1 LNSSGGTRSFNNDVD
16 IYDNIQTILS
26 TNRFADYDL
35 GTVLDDS
42 FTRQVFENFVELRDL
57 FSSEKGISAVTDYK
71 DFVDSII
78 DIYGVHYTV
87 GKFTPSKKRKFRD
100 KLVNIIPEYI
110 KSQVFSKIPTK
121 DNIDSTKY
129 RLLSNDSVDNLAVR
143 IASIKEKMIA
153 NKNYPLN
160 IEKVFFDAI
169 ETKKESKYSL
179 VKFNVGRIAP
189 NVKNNIKA
197 HMLELYNVPVDLG
210 FSDGYTSKDLIDD
223 LMDYSIVTGANSGP
237 GKFFDYL
244 PGELLLRDFSKL
256 ERDFEFYKLNKNDV
270 LLSFLMNNPDLLP
283 GIENLPVDYTGRI
296 YKSKSGIL
304 YKVVKNDKDE
314 SERGQAIA
322 HISNKTLIKQ
332 YSIKAS
338 LKNDVLVVSGY
349 NVLTGSDAPQVYQKD
364 TSSQT
369 TIASRN
375 LSGVES
381 ILKDNT
387 ENKLKAKY
395 EISDNITNKE
405 LKAAY
410 DELMLDN
417 E

>member
-1 LNSSGGTRSFNNDVD
+1 MFDKRSAMFNKDRQVASEQSAEILEHQFKALLVTLTFGEVNEELIGLSNLFNLNSSGGTRSFNNDVD

-26 TNRFADYDL
+26 TNRFADYNL

-160 IEKVFFDAI
+160 IEKVFFDA
-169 ETKKESKYSL
+169 
-179 VKFNVGRIAP
+179 
-189 NVKNNIKA
+189 
-197 HMLELYNVPVDLG
+197 
-210 FSDGYTSKDLIDD
+210 
-223 LMDYSIVTGANSGP
+223 
-237 GKFFDYL
+237 
-244 PGELLLRDFSKL
+244 
-256 ERDFEFYKLNKNDV
+256 
-270 LLSFLMNNPDLLP
+270 
-283 GIENLPVDYTGRI
+283 
-296 YKSKSGIL
+296 
-304 YKVVKNDKDE
+304 
-314 SERGQAIA
+314 
-322 HISNKTLIKQ
+322 
-332 YSIKAS
+332 
-338 LKNDVLVVSGY
+338 
-349 NVLTGSDAPQVYQKD
+349 
-364 TSSQT
+364 
-369 TIASRN
+369 
-375 LSGVES
+375 
-381 ILKDNT
+381 
-387 ENKLKAKY
+387 
-395 EISDNITNKE
+395 
-405 LKAAY
+405 
-410 DELMLDN
+410 
-417 E
+417 